1 MKSAC
6 LLLPLIVLVLSTPSL
21 ATLLHTLSFEGSDRG
36 YSLDG
41 AKITDAPGT
50 VLSGNSSVL
59 ADFTS
64 ATQEW
69 NEFLATT
76 QEIKF
81 EPGFVYHVSFK
92 YRILDPG
99 KPETRFYSL
108 LRSRSG
114 GDIYGRFW
122 LWNREAGAE
131 GVISRLFK
139 VDEKDDWMLIIG
151 VRHQGSL
158 IIDDVTIS
166 RCDEP
171 VPGKGLPVK
180 PGATS
185 LLKIKRELDDA
196 RKAEGMDAI
205 LRDMLIVWCNEGAG
219 NKIVDRR
226 AEFAAELEP
235 DFVDWNS
242 CGPLA
247 KDFGVRTSTGG
258 PEYQEFYKNEG
269 PDVWDARFQRFVNNG
284 FAVSLDGTLIQDET
298 WGEGGYFTCHNGRG
312 WHEWFIQ
319 RLLQMNRSYMGMCQ
333 DNIGCA
339 TFYKGQG
346 CFCEPCLQ
354 KFREWLG
361 SRYNAQ
367 ELLAFGIS
375 DISTFNYRN
384 RVTRYGL
391 IGNQALED
399 PVTREYIKFQF
410 CSQLEA
416 WADVVRAVKADAV
429 ERGFP
434 VPCSGNQIGA
444 FGMWPYAAVVG
455 EFCDII
461 EIEEVTDAG
470 DSISNIGLHYKIG
483 RAIGHENK
491 PVWVR
496 GPVYDPRTPKTPQMS
511 PLFWQSHFAEAL
523 ANGGVRDI
531 SFGMNSPWTGDPT
544 TLDFID
550 SPEIQQVWRDYSR
563 LCRENRAIFTN
574 RKSLAKVGLVYSLPT
589 TMYRRFYPLDI
600 DDNGYFS
607 IFDDTS
613 RWLDAMHI
621 PHDCIIFGHSEVFP
635 TATAQ
640 LKQYK
645 VLVLPSADALSDTQ
659 ISLLK
664 DFAARGGIIIKLGE
678 LGSRDENL
686 NPRPAGALSGVPVID
701 LKQEKDKA
709 LIKMEAASLVRINA
723 PESVTANLWLSANG
737 ASVDLHLVNYSA
749 DLAKNVWEFTGPVEV
764 TVELPQGFEFDTA
777 RLSRYGR
784 SPVSMDFKRQGNRVS
799 VKVPSLDSYAVI
811 SFADSAKLASAN
823 TAANARRAQDRDH
836 VKKLAAEKGLY

>member
-319 RLLQMNRSYMGMCQ
+319 
-333 DNIGCA
+333 
-339 TFYKGQG
+339 
-346 CFCEPCLQ
+346 
-354 KFREWLG
+354 
-361 SRYNAQ
+361 
-367 ELLAFGIS
+367 
-375 DISTFNYRN
+375 
-384 RVTRYGL
+384 
-391 IGNQALED
+391 
-399 PVTREYIKFQF
+399 
-410 CSQLEA
+410 
-416 WADVVRAVKADAV
+416 
-429 ERGFP
+429 
-434 VPCSGNQIGA
+434 
-444 FGMWPYAAVVG
+444 
-455 EFCDII
+455 
-461 EIEEVTDAG
+461 
-470 DSISNIGLHYKIG
+470 
-483 RAIGHENK
+483 
-491 PVWVR
+491 
-496 GPVYDPRTPKTPQMS
+496 MS
-511 PLFWQSHFAEAL
+511 
-523 ANGGVRDI
+523 
-531 SFGMNSPWTGDPT
+531 
-544 TLDFID
+544 
-550 SPEIQQVWRDYSR
+550 
-563 LCRENRAIFTN
+563 
-574 RKSLAKVGLVYSLPT
+574 
-589 TMYRRFYPLDI
+589 
-600 DDNGYFS
+600 
-607 IFDDTS
+607 
-613 RWLDAMHI
+613 
-621 PHDCIIFGHSEVFP
+621 
-635 TATAQ
+635 
-640 LKQYK
+640 
-645 VLVLPSADALSDTQ
+645 
-659 ISLLK
+659 
-664 DFAARGGIIIKLGE
+664 
-678 LGSRDENL
+678 
-686 NPRPAGALSGVPVID
+686 
-701 LKQEKDKA
+701 
-709 LIKMEAASLVRINA
+709 
-723 PESVTANLWLSANG
+723 
-737 ASVDLHLVNYSA
+737 
-749 DLAKNVWEFTGPVEV
+749 
-764 TVELPQGFEFDTA
+764 
-777 RLSRYGR
+777 
-784 SPVSMDFKRQGNRVS
+784 
-799 VKVPSLDSYAVI
+799 
-811 SFADSAKLASAN
+811 
-823 TAANARRAQDRDH
+823 
-836 VKKLAAEKGLY
+836 